1 MTIYNIRNSGWRAA
15 LFAWAGR
22 PAHGWPIS
30 NVRRLFGPPRSTH
43 GGYGHEWM
51 IAATCGQAS
60 LVACGKGGHVIKQGW
75 SPLPPRLR
83 ILHQLWF
90 CRPDKSFVAFSPLFG
105 LEYLD
110 LSVDFLVGPNQT
122 VPEFL
127 ASWSLWWITRSTIVK
142 KTNSINHAIYIFLN
156 YTVYHC

>member
-1 MTIYNIRNSGWRAA
+1 MRGTMLMNARPWGRVLGW
-15 LFAWAGR
+15 AWVESA
-22 PAHGWPIS
+22 
-30 NVRRLFGPPRSTH
+30 NRRLFGPPRSTH

-51 IAATCGQAS
+51 IAVTCGQAS
-60 LVACGKGGHVIKQGW
+60 LVACGQGDHVIKQGW
-75 SPLPPRLR
+75 SPLPPLLR
-83 ILHQLWF
+83 ILRQLWF

-127 ASWSLWWITRSTIVK
+127 ACCSLWRINLRYIVSTSLTIISPAHCQLCSRSNLTMVE
-142 KTNSINHAIYIFLN
+142 
-156 YTVYHC
+156 